1 MLLEKFIEGITNKD
15 LPLLESLLHEDMLFV
30 QETTLE
36 TKEEWM
42 KDTKEQF
49 ENGMLDATKME
60 VTEKFETKD
69 MGALEVTMKE
79 DGYLVR
85 FSNIFLYKDNKIY
98 RHLINMVTD
107 NSTE

>member
-1 MLLEKFIEGITNKD
+1 MVCLMQRKWKLQKNFK
-15 LPLLESLLHEDMLFV
+15 
-30 QETTLE
+30 
-36 TKEEWM
+36 
-42 KDTKEQF
+42 
-49 ENGMLDATKME
+49 
-60 VTEKFETKD
+60 TKD

-107 NSTE
+107 NFTE